1 MCGCACVCV
10 LVNNYGQISQKKFWM
25 VLELLNLVIIA
36 QFVLS
41 ECYFCVLC
49 VLDDGQFFSDVCLLV
64 VII

>member
-1 MCGCACVCV
+1 
-10 LVNNYGQISQKKFWM
+10 M